1 MNNDMKI
8 EIAKALITMV
18 WMKGK
23 ISDGEKGK
31 SQAMVEEKL
40 KFKKT

>member
-1 MNNDMKI
+1 MNNEMKI
-8 EIAKALITMV
+8 EIAKALISMV

-23 ISDGEKGK
+23 ISDMEKAK

-40 KFKKT
+40 KLEKT